1 MALIFCARFLPERG
15 LTLIIMIKVNIS
27 GLAVGILMVL
37 SLQLANAQGR
47 SVSLQKHS
55 TQVGM
60 ASYYSNSFNGQITST
75 GEVFS
80 NQDLT
85 AASNTLPLNTYVKVT
100 NLRNHKWVVVRIN
113 DRMYKHNK
121 RAVDLTRY
129 AAKKLGMVSHGIAR
143 VKVEVIPPA
152 FYEFYHIAPDELVAF
167 GEAKDKGES
176 GS

>member
-1 MALIFCARFLPERG
+1 
-15 LTLIIMIKVNIS
+15 
-27 GLAVGILMVL
+27 MVL